1 MMSERLYQA
10 MLDQIQAELA
20 SAYLYLGMSMYFEEQ
35 NLPGFARWMWHQ
47 YLEEQ
52 EHAHKFIRHL
62 VERGKP
68 VTLKDIPA
76 PEGGWDSPLAVF
88 EAGLAH
94 EQEVTR
100 RIKAMYE
107 MALEDKDYQALP
119 LLHWF
124 LEEQIEE
131 EDIFRR
137 VVDDLRRIGND
148 PAGLIFLDREMGRR
162 EGDDD

>member
-10 MLDQIQAELA
+10 MVDQIQAELA
-20 SAYLYLGMSMYFEEQ
+20 SAYLYLAMSLYFEDQ

-47 YLEEQ
+47 YREEQ

-62 VERGKP
+62 VERGRP
-68 VTLKDIPA
+68 VPLQDIPA
-76 PEGGWDSPLAVF
+76 PPKTWASPIAVF
-88 EAGLAH
+88 EDGLNH
-94 EQEVTR
+94 EREVTR

-131 EDIFRR
+131 EHLFEE
-137 VVDDLRRIGND
+137 VLADLKRTGEN
-148 PAGLIFLDREMGRR
+148 PAALLFLDREMGQRA
-162 EGDDD
+162 GA